1 MRIAIITLG
10 LFLIAGLF
18 FYNYTS
24 NKEILIDQS
33 KLSPSEYKMTE
44 VLSEK
49 DLAFFDN
56 RLNPDNKNSKWI
68 KSILNFKYNPKDIP
82 TKENGKEIVE
92 LVNIEIQNLT
102 TCLKDENC
110 RAPEDLKSKTLLMK
124 RYLLILKATLEQYPV
139 ESQRVSWEQVRGLV
153 GLPFPEIQGLVSDIL
168 RFSNEKN
175 DGKKEFK
182 KIIALYSGAE
192 KAKVLK
198 NMAQDLL
205 PDERSLF
212 INAVSESL
220 KDDSFDTLKLIIS
233 NLRLMKMNDVE
244 LIKMLNG
251 TCLLKEDIKNK
262 LGEELKKI
270 HLNMQSICH

>member
-153 GLPFPEIQGLVSDIL
+153 GLPFPEIQGLVSDLL